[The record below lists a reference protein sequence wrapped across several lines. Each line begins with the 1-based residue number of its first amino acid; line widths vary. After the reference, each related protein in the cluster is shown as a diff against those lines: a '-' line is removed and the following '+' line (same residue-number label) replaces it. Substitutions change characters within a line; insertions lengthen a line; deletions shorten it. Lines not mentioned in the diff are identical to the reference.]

1 MTLSPFFRNFIILIP
16 MTALSAC
23 AGAQTT
29 DNGAQS
35 TTANLGQNTPAVY
48 VQANPPGTIKQV
60 VTQYVPVP
68 MPGQLMPE
76 PSPQAVAATPTFST
90 PTEAVDYANKEATA
104 QPTTSGFFNSM
115 MTYNFT
121 DGALYTIYCAPLKIT
136 DIALQPGE
144 KLISEAA
151 GDTLRW
157 QIAQTYSGSGD
168 TLTQHILIKPN
179 QSGLNNTMIITTD
192 QRVYHLVLQSTDSS
206 YMAAVNWNYP
216 NSMVTYASNNTSP
229 LANPFAAAAAT
240 NNGPSINLNN
250 LDFNYAFSLS
260 KGDSQPG
267 WYPVRVFNDGKQTYI
282 QLPNTYTASQMPVL
296 YVADTNGNYGTM
308 VNWRYRAPYI
318 IVDVVLEKARL
329 QTGVKTTGQT
339 IVQIQH
345 N

>member
-1 MTLSPFFRNFIILIP
+1 MKYTPLFRTLCIALPAFS
-16 MTALSAC
+16 LSAC
-23 AGAQTT
+23 AGTT
-29 DNGAQS
+29 QNDTSLQS
-35 TTANLGQNTPAVY
+35 TENLGQNTPAVY
-48 VQANPPGTIKQV
+48 VQANPPGTVKQV

-68 MPGQLMPE
+68 MAGQLMPE
-76 PSPQAVAATPTFST
+76 PGDSPSNATPTFSS
-90 PTEAVDYANKEATA
+90 PTQAVDYANKQATD
-104 QPTTSGFFNSM
+104 QPTTGDFFNSM

-157 QIAQTYSGSGD
+157 QIAQTYSGNGD

-179 QSGLNNTMIITTD
+179 QPDLANTMIITTD

-206 YMAAVNWNYP
+206 YMASVSWNYP
-216 NSMVTYASNNTSP
+216 GSMVTYASKNNSP
-229 LANPFAAAAAT
+229 LANPFAAA
-240 NNGPSINLNN
+240 PSSPDVDLSQ
-250 LDFNYAFSLS
+250 LDFGYQFSMVQGS
-260 KGDSQPG
+260 KPD
-267 WYPVRVFNDGKQTYI
+267 WYPIRIFNDGKQTFI
-282 QLPNTYTASQMPVL
+282 QLPATYTSAQMPIL
-296 YVADTNGNYGTM
+296 YVADSNGNYGTM

-318 IVDVVLEKARL
+318 ITDVVLTKARL
-329 QTGVKTTGQT
+329 QSGVDKTGET

>member
-1 MTLSPFFRNFIILIP
+1 MTISPLCKTLFALLP
-16 MTALSAC
+16 MTVLCAC
-23 AGAQTT
+23 SGAPTT
-29 DNGAQS
+29 DSGAQS
-35 TTANLGQNTPAVY
+35 TTANLGQNNPAVY
-48 VQANPPGTIKQV
+48 VQANPPGTINQV

-76 PSPQAVAATPTFST
+76 PSSNTTPATPTFSS
-90 PTEAVDYANKEATA
+90 PTAAVDYANKQATA
-104 QPTTSGFFNSM
+104 QPTSSGFFNSM
-115 MTYNFT
+115 MTYNYT

-136 DIALQPGE
+136 DVALQPGE

-168 TLTQHILIKPN
+168 TLTQHLLIKPN
-179 QSGLNNTMIITTD
+179 QSGLENTMIITTD

-216 NSMVTYASNNTSP
+216 NNMVTYASSNASP
-229 LANPFAAAAAT
+229 LANPFAAAT
-240 NNGPSINLNN
+240 SSPSINLNN
-250 LDFNYAFSLS
+250 LDFNYAFSISEGS
-260 KGDSQPG
+260 KPD
-267 WYPVRVFNDGKQTYI
+267 WYPVRIFNDGKQTYI
-282 QLPNTYTASQMPVL
+282 QLPATYTAAQMPVL
-296 YVADTNGNYGTM
+296 YVADNNGNYGTM

-318 IVDVVLEKARL
+318 ITDVVLQQARL
-329 QTGVKTTGQT
+329 QTGVQKTGQT